1 MLSILPLAE
10 EYQVLQVKARCEDC
24 MIQTL
29 QLTTQGIPQ
38 IDTQTLLIYVTNAEL
53 YNLSSA
59 LPLAVQVCAKYD
71 EQLLKQAGSET
82 LLSIRMMMKIAQKRN
97 KLLQDFAILKI
108 QKGNSQV
115 PKRRHNSGDNPDL
128 CLQLFDLP

>member
-1 MLSILPLAE
+1 
-10 EYQVLQVKARCEDC
+10 

-29 QLTTQGIPQ
+29 SQTSPGISQ
-38 IDTQTLLIYVTNAEL
+38 IDTKTLLIYVTNAEV
-53 YNLSSA
+53 YNLSSV

-82 LLSIRMMMKIAQKRN
+82 LLSERMMMKIVQERN

-108 QKGNSQV
+108 QKGNTQV
-115 PKRRHNSGDNPDL
+115 PKRG
-128 CLQLFDLP
+128 